1 MNDLQFKEDGSPRF
15 QEYDIVNLGR
25 TGFVEVSYWHC
36 CGTCEKEKLFLI
48 TLRTC
53 GE

>member
-25 TGFVEVSYWHC
+25 TGFVKVRYWHC
-36 CGTCEKEKLFLI
+36 CGTCEKEKPFLI